1 MAGLRT
7 EQALAGGRCEEASSL
22 RVEAVRQGAS
32 AAAEAA
38 AAAAAAAST
47 EAEVVGMGEAL
58 VLLADDIMEAVV
70 EVVAEEQEE
79 EESQEEE
86 EEEEE
91 EEVVVQAKEREEK
104 PRKQGRAEPGRG
116 PPTSLSPLEALG
128 ALQLELSAVNAQAN
142 RAYLRLK
149 RRVRRRREPRLDRRR
164 AIIQDIPGF
173 WAKAIVSHPQL
184 SALISDQDEDV
195 LSYTDHLGGQAGQTE
210 ATVVG
215 WGDAGRRG
223 PGVPEGRVR
232 AAGERKGKWFIP
244 AGQASSGGRDEPSL
258 FSCCWAWQAQ
268 ELGRPEYRCRLMFF
282 FRSNPYFCN
291 QVILKEYHLSF
302 AGYRACSS
310 TPVQWFWDYERGA
323 PSRRQD
329 AVSLNFLNWLSGHDC
344 PGSDRIAEI
353 IVEDLWPNPLRYYPR
368 EQGAGRGRF
377 SCALGCS
384 RACPCRS
391 VPACPRAGFLMRR
404 WSCRASGEGDGAGE
418 FGRVEREPGGVCR
431 RA

>member
-1 MAGLRT
+1 
-7 EQALAGGRCEEASSL
+7 
-22 RVEAVRQGAS
+22 
-32 AAAEAA
+32 
-38 AAAAAAAST
+38 
-47 EAEVVGMGEAL
+47 MGEAL
-58 VLLADDIMEAVV
+58 VLLAEDIMEAVV

-79 EESQEEE
+79 QESQEEE
-86 EEEEE
+86 EEEE
-91 EEVVVQAKEREEK
+91 VQAKEREEK

-128 ALQLELSAVNAQAN
+128 ALQLEMSAVNAQAN

-149 RRVRRRREPRLDRRR
+149 RRVRRMQEPRLDRRR

-195 LSYTDHLGGQAGQTE
+195 LSYMITLE
-210 ATVVG
+210 
-215 WGDAGRRG
+215 
-223 PGVPEGRVR
+223 
-232 AAGERKGKWFIP
+232 
-244 AGQASSGGRDEPSL
+244 
-258 FSCCWAWQAQ
+258 AQ

-368 EQGAGRGRF
+368 EQGAGRGAREQAS
-377 SCALGCS
+377 SCVGG
-384 RACPCRS
+384 
-391 VPACPRAGFLMRR
+391 PA
-404 WSCRASGEGDGAGE
+404 
-418 FGRVEREPGGVCR
+418 EPAVK
-431 RA
+431 ATEQESSAE

>member
-79 EESQEEE
+79 EESQ

-195 LSYTDHLGGQAGQTE
+195 LSYMITLE
-210 ATVVG
+210 
-215 WGDAGRRG
+215 
-223 PGVPEGRVR
+223 
-232 AAGERKGKWFIP
+232 
-244 AGQASSGGRDEPSL
+244 ASSGGRDEPSL

>member
-79 EESQEEE
+79 EESQ

-195 LSYTDHLGGQAGQTE
+195 LSYMITLE
-210 ATVVG
+210 
-215 WGDAGRRG
+215 
-223 PGVPEGRVR
+223 
-232 AAGERKGKWFIP
+232 
-244 AGQASSGGRDEPSL
+244 
-258 FSCCWAWQAQ
+258 AQ

-302 AGYRACSS
+302 A
-310 TPVQWFWDYERGA
+310 
-323 PSRRQD
+323 
-329 AVSLNFLNWLSGHDC
+329 GHDC

>member
-1 MAGLRT
+1 
-7 EQALAGGRCEEASSL
+7 
-22 RVEAVRQGAS
+22 
-32 AAAEAA
+32 
-38 AAAAAAAST
+38 
-47 EAEVVGMGEAL
+47 MGEAL
-58 VLLADDIMEAVV
+58 VLLAEDIMEAVV

-79 EESQEEE
+79 QESQEEE
-86 EEEEE
+86 EEEE
-91 EEVVVQAKEREEK
+91 VQAKEREEK

-128 ALQLELSAVNAQAN
+128 ALQLEMSAVNAQAN

-149 RRVRRRREPRLDRRR
+149 RRVRRMQEPRLDRRR

-195 LSYTDHLGGQAGQTE
+195 LSYMITLE
-210 ATVVG
+210 
-215 WGDAGRRG
+215 
-223 PGVPEGRVR
+223 
-232 AAGERKGKWFIP
+232 
-244 AGQASSGGRDEPSL
+244 ASSGGRDEPSL

-368 EQGAGRGRF
+368 EQGAGRGAREQAS
-377 SCALGCS
+377 SCVGG
-384 RACPCRS
+384 
-391 VPACPRAGFLMRR
+391 PA
-404 WSCRASGEGDGAGE
+404 
-418 FGRVEREPGGVCR
+418 EPAVK
-431 RA
+431 ATEQESSAE

>member
-79 EESQEEE
+79 EESQ

-195 LSYTDHLGGQAGQTE
+195 LSYMITLE
-210 ATVVG
+210 
-215 WGDAGRRG
+215 
-223 PGVPEGRVR
+223 
-232 AAGERKGKWFIP
+232 
-244 AGQASSGGRDEPSL
+244 
-258 FSCCWAWQAQ
+258 AQ

-302 AGYRACSS
+302 ADHRRG
-310 TPVQWFWDYERGA
+310 PVAQPPALLPEGARRRERPLQLRLGLF
-323 PSRRQD
+323 PC
-329 AVSLNFLNWLSGHDC
+329 VSVS
-344 PGSDRIAEI
+344 
-353 IVEDLWPNPLRYYPR
+353 V
-368 EQGAGRGRF
+368 
-377 SCALGCS
+377 CA
-384 RACPCRS
+384 R
-391 VPACPRAGFLMRR
+391 VPASRLPH
-404 WSCRASGEGDGAGE
+404 ASVVLQSQ
-418 FGRVEREPGGVCR
+418 R
-431 RA
+431 

>member
-79 EESQEEE
+79 EESQ

-195 LSYTDHLGGQAGQTE
+195 LSYMITLE
-210 ATVVG
+210 
-215 WGDAGRRG
+215 
-223 PGVPEGRVR
+223 
-232 AAGERKGKWFIP
+232 
-244 AGQASSGGRDEPSL
+244 
-258 FSCCWAWQAQ
+258 AQ

>member
-1 MAGLRT
+1 
-7 EQALAGGRCEEASSL
+7 
-22 RVEAVRQGAS
+22 
-32 AAAEAA
+32 
-38 AAAAAAAST
+38 
-47 EAEVVGMGEAL
+47 MGEAL
-58 VLLADDIMEAVV
+58 VLLAEDIMEAVV

-79 EESQEEE
+79 QESQEEE
-86 EEEEE
+86 EEEE
-91 EEVVVQAKEREEK
+91 VQAKEREEK

-128 ALQLELSAVNAQAN
+128 ALQLEMSAVNAQAN

-149 RRVRRRREPRLDRRR
+149 RRVRRMQEPRLDRRR

-195 LSYTDHLGGQAGQTE
+195 LSYMITLE
-210 ATVVG
+210 
-215 WGDAGRRG
+215 
-223 PGVPEGRVR
+223 
-232 AAGERKGKWFIP
+232 
-244 AGQASSGGRDEPSL
+244 ASSGGRDEPSL

-302 AGYRACSS
+302 ADHRRG
-310 TPVQWFWDYERGA
+310 PVAQPPALLPEGARRRER
-323 PSRRQD
+323 
-329 AVSLNFLNWLSGHDC
+329 
-344 PGSDRIAEI
+344 
-353 IVEDLWPNPLRYYPR
+353 
-368 EQGAGRGRF
+368 
-377 SCALGCS
+377 
-384 RACPCRS
+384 
-391 VPACPRAGFLMRR
+391 CPRAGFLMRR

>member
-1 MAGLRT
+1 MQGRRPPWRQRAAQLPPGGWAGSWAERWGCGGQAAGRVPCRGGRGLAGSKFPRACGRRGGGGGRARGHAHAHAPQLPGGRAAGRRGRVTATPTPGRPKRRRQRRRAGTSAARPAPPATCCASTSRSLLLGLGSCGSQLRARATRPVRRGPGEGGPPQESWVALAVGGGLQEAGARGRPAAMAGLRT

-91 EEVVVQAKEREEK
+91 EE
-104 PRKQGRAEPGRG
+104 GRAEPGRG

-195 LSYTDHLGGQAGQTE
+195 LSYTITLE
-210 ATVVG
+210 
-215 WGDAGRRG
+215 
-223 PGVPEGRVR
+223 
-232 AAGERKGKWFIP
+232 
-244 AGQASSGGRDEPSL
+244 
-258 FSCCWAWQAQ
+258 AQ

-302 AGYRACSS
+302 AGSMG
-310 TPVQWFWDYERGA
+310 W
-323 PSRRQD
+323 
-329 AVSLNFLNWLSGHDC
+329 
-344 PGSDRIAEI
+344 
-353 IVEDLWPNPLRYYPR
+353 
-368 EQGAGRGRF
+368 
-377 SCALGCS
+377 
-384 RACPCRS
+384 
-391 VPACPRAGFLMRR
+391 
-404 WSCRASGEGDGAGE
+404 
-418 FGRVEREPGGVCR
+418 
-431 RA
+431 